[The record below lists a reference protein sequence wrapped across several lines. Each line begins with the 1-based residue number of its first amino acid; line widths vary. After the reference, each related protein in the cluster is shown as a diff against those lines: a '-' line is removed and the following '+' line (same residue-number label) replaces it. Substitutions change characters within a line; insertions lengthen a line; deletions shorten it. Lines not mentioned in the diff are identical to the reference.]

1 MEKFYRVKKDTFLW
15 EEGAI
20 LKREGHLASGKG
32 GYSPIEDIWN
42 KVHTNGE
49 YITSP
54 IIEGNPEWF
63 ERVYRDDLKG
73 NIFRTA
79 DQMRDA
85 YKEMF
90 KQ

>member
-15 EEGAI
+15 AEGAI
-20 LKREGHLASGKG
+20 LKHQSHLASGKG
-32 GYSPIEDIWN
+32 GYEPIEDIWN
-42 KVHTNGE
+42 AAGVGNE
-49 YITSP
+49 YITAS
-54 IIEGNPEWF
+54 IIEANPEWF

-79 DQMRDA
+79 DQMREA